1 MGWGWGS
8 SESAVR
14 KAETIAQESKS
25 STDQLLAILIAEVS
39 GLRQELADER
49 NDAEM
54 RRTQESRRSR

>member
-1 MGWGWGS
+1 
-8 SESAVR
+8 VR
-14 KAETIAQESKS
+14 KAEAIAQESKS
-25 STDQLLAILIAEVS
+25 ATDQLLAILIAEVS